1 MATVAVIGAGAAGLT
16 SARWLR
22 DAGLAVTVFER
33 TRAVGGI
40 WRPDTGLAYPSLRT
54 NTSKQRTAF
63 SDLEFDAAA
72 PDFPAREEVL
82 AYLERYAEV
91 TGVRDAIRFGHG
103 VTSVRPASS
112 GGWTVD
118 DEHFDLV
125 VVTTGLF
132 GRAREPVL
140 VGRERF
146 RGPITH
152 SSVYRDASAYAGRDV
167 VIAGAGSSGA
177 DIAVDLSTVARSVQ
191 VAIREMPTFTPKVFR
206 GRPYDHRAT
215 RLARLLPAAVRG
227 RRAERVIAA
236 EYARRGLELE
246 RVTIN
251 RTPGTELLDAVAAGR
266 VRIRPALVALDER
279 EAIFA
284 DGSRAAADAVILATG
299 YTPAFPFLP
308 DGLPPMVDGALA
320 LFRLVFPPDRSGIAF
335 VGMARVSGPV
345 FTLAELQARWVAAVF
360 SGRAALPPA
369 EAMRREV
376 ADRLARARAAQDDQM
391 RVDLVPYL
399 DDIARRIGA
408 RPSLWRHPR
417 LLVSPVK
424 AADYRPKMRGP

>member
-1 MATVAVIGAGAAGLT
+1 MAKVAVIGAGAAGLT

-22 DAGLAVTVFER
+22 DAGLEAVVFER
-33 TRAVGGI
+33 TRALGGI

-63 SDLEFDAAA
+63 SDLGFDAAA

-91 TGVRDAIRFGHG
+91 TGVRDAIRFGHA
-103 VTSVRPASS
+103 VTSVRPVSS

-118 DEHFDLV
+118 GEPFDLV

-140 VGRERF
+140 EGRERF
-146 RGPITH
+146 RGPIAH
-152 SSVYRDASAYAGRDV
+152 SSAYRDATAYAGRDV
-167 VIAGAGSSGA
+167 IIAGAGSSGA
-177 DIAVDLSTVARSVQ
+177 DIAVDLSRVARSVQ

-215 RLARLLPAAVRG
+215 RLARLLPDAVRG

-236 EYARRGLELE
+236 EYARRGIELE

-266 VRIRPALVALDER
+266 VRVRPALVALDDR

-308 DGLPPMVDGALA
+308 DDLPPMVDGALA

-360 SGRAALPPA
+360 SGRAALPSA
-369 EAMRREV
+369 DAMRREV